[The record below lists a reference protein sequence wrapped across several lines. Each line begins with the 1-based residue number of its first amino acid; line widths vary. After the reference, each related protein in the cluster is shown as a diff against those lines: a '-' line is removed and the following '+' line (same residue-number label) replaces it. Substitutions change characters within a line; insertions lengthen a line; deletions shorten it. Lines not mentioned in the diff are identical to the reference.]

1 MAYSTTQLARSA
13 GRFFGVST
21 RPQSE
26 DLQDLP
32 DYVLDDIGL
41 IKRDLP
47 ANLRAPLDAQTRT
60 QDQLS
65 AAKSAWF

>member
-41 IKRDLP
+41 IHRDLP

-60 QDQLS
+60 KNQLN